1 MGRRGA
7 AVGQDALGL
16 QVRRRIGE
24 GLYSV
29 ALQETTRKKNVM
41 SKFAGMFFVAKVKKY
56 KVEGA
61 NKSHLPRRLQS

>member
-1 MGRRGA
+1 M
-7 AVGQDALGL
+7 
-16 QVRRRIGE
+16 RRRIGE
-24 GLYSV
+24 DLYSV